1 MTLCIYIG
9 GAVGVDV
16 SENIEWIRKRIRNAC
31 IRSGRPEDVRLVAVT
46 KTVDSDRIK
55 EAINC
60 GIKVIGE
67 NRVQE
72 IEKKFPEIGDEVEWH
87 MIGHLQTNK
96 VKYIVDKVSMI
107 QSVDSL
113 KLAQEINKQFGKRGR
128 IIDVLVEINIGKEPN
143 KSGIEPESA
152 EEFVESLGKFE
163 NLRVRGLMTVA
174 PALYDSEAVRPYF
187 KKMKAIFDDLKS
199 KQMKNI
205 SMDFLSMGMTGDFET
220 AVEEGANM
228 VRIGSGIFGQRKY

>member
-1 MTLCIYIG
+1 M
-9 GAVGVDV
+9 DV
-16 SENIEWIRKRIRNAC
+16 SENIESIRERIRNAC
-31 IRSGRPEDVRLVAVT
+31 IRSGRPDDVKLMAVT
-46 KTVDSDRIK
+46 KTVDTARIM

-72 IEKKFPEIGDEVEWH
+72 IEKKFLEIGSQVEWH

-113 KLAQEINKQFGKRGR
+113 KLAQEINKQFGKRRR

-143 KSGIEPESA
+143 KHGIDPDSAAEFTES
-152 EEFVESLGKFE
+152 VGKFE

-174 PALYDSEAVRPYF
+174 PALEKSESVRPYF
-187 KKMKAIFDDLKS
+187 KKMKQIFDQLRS
-199 KQMKNI
+199 KQMENI

-228 VRIGSGIFGQRKY
+228 VRVGSGIFGQRKY